1 MASPEEQRQMLDV
14 QRNAGLGAML
24 VQFAP
29 IIKSVADKLKPLIDQ
44 PVVRMP
50 YSLGDASSLTIA
62 AGGNGARFPESD
74 FSHSL
79 EWPFEVQRV
88 RFSQDPSHGYR
99 DWRVTITDQTFN
111 QDWMKNALMP
121 AQLVN
126 ANTGFWEL
134 KFPWIV
140 RPKGGALIVSVN
152 NLDTVNPITVDV
164 SFEGALLI
172 PRA

>member
-1 MASPEEQRQMLDV
+1 MPTPEEQRMLTDM

-24 VQFAP
+24 TQFAP
-29 IIKSVADKLKPLIDQ
+29 IMKVVLDKLAPLVNQ
-44 PVVRMP
+44 PVIRMP
-50 YSLGDASSLTIA
+50 YVLGNATSLVVAASA
-62 AGGNGARFPESD
+62 NGARFPETD

-88 RFSQDPSHGYR
+88 RFSQDPSHTFR
-99 DWRVTITDQTFN
+99 DWRASIADQTFN
-111 QDWMKNALMP
+111 QDWMKTALMP

-134 KFPWIV
+134 PFPWIV

-152 NLDTVNPITVDV
+152 NLDTVNAISVDV
-164 SFEGALLI
+164 AFEGELLI